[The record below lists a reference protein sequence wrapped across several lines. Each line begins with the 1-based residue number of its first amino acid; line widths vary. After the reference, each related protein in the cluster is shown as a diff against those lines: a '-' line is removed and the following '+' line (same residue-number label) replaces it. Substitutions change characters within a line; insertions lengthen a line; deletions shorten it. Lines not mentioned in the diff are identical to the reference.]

1 MKRRNLLALL
11 LALTLVVSLFGC
23 AKQPET
29 PAQPAQEEQPVQTEQ
44 PAAPAEQKTET
55 EPKAVIDPV
64 TITDMLGRTVTLD
77 KPATRVVAL
86 TAADCEILCAL
97 GGGEMLVGRGEYCD
111 RPESVLNVPSVQSGY
126 ETNIE
131 QIIALQPDILLMGSM
146 DQPQEQV
153 DALENAGIRV
163 VVSNANTI
171 EGVYQ
176 SITMIGTLLGKL
188 DEADAIITE
197 MRGAFDDLASKVS
210 GDGTETVYFEVSP
223 LAWGLWTAGTGT
235 FMDEIAGMLGLK
247 NCFSDV
253 DGWGEISEEQVLE
266 RNPDYIVTISMYYGE
281 GPTPVEEI
289 MARPGWGNVT
299 AVQNGNI
306 LNLQNDELSRPCP
319 RLVDGAEA
327 LYQMVYGN

>member
-1 MKRRNLLALL
+1 MKRRNYLALL
-11 LALTLVVSLFGC
+11 LALTLIVSLFGC
-23 AKQPET
+23 AKQPEA
-29 PAQPAQEEQPVQTEQ
+29 PVQEEQTKQEEQ
-44 PAAPAEQKTET
+44 SAAPAEQAPEQAE

-64 TITDMLGRTVTLD
+64 TVTDMRGRTVTLD
-77 KPATRVVAL
+77 KPAARVVAL

-111 RPESVLNVPSVQSGY
+111 RPEQVLSVPSVQSGY

-131 QIIALQPDILLMGSM
+131 QIIALQPDIVLMGSM

-163 VVSNANTI
+163 VVSKADSI
-171 EGVYQ
+171 DGVYQ
-176 SITMIGTLLGKL
+176 AITMIGTLLGKL

-197 MRGAFDDLASKVS
+197 MRGAFDDLASKAS

-253 DGWGEISEEQVLE
+253 AGWGEISEEQVLE

-289 MARPGWGNVT
+289 MSRPGWGSVA
-299 AVQNGNI
+299 AVQNGKI